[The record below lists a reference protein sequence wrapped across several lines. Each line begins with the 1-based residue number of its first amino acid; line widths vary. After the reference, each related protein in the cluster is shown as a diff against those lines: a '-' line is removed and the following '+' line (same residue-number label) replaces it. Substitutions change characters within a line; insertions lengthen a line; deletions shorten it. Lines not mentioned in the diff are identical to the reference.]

1 MKLVLREYL
10 SMLKESGELDALL
23 PDLLLAMGVEPL
35 SRPGSGPRQFGVD
48 LPAVG
53 IDEDGRQKLFLV
65 TIKRGD
71 LSRNDWNAGKQSVR
85 PSLDEILD
93 SYLRTRVRPE
103 HEPLPKKIILAT
115 GGELK
120 QDVAPD
126 WDNYVHTNRNRY
138 PQYGEIEFDFW
149 GGDKLAALIERHI
162 LDEYLFPESAQKQIR
177 KTIALSDQNEDEPR
191 HFYAFVDEILFG
203 RNLPKEKTAGAQR
216 QRRKALRLLNLS
228 LDVVFHWCAEAD
240 NLRPAL
246 FCAERTVLRTW
257 DWMRQRDLFECR
269 ATHEEFA
276 RLFDT
281 YLTITARYADKLA
294 PYCVVRDGLFGQG
307 ADEVEYPLR
316 VFEVIGILGLL
327 VVAIGEVAGSIPDG
341 PERTAA
347 LAEASGVASSLVAL
361 INHNPAAFTPSYDG
375 HAIDIA
381 LGLLALT
388 VVGAAASGAEWV
400 RALSGRIAL
409 AYQVGRHFPISS
421 DSFEDL
427 VAVRFG
433 QAPPKQTLMELS
445 TLLPMLAEWHAVLDI
460 PEDYQVFRQMVTT
473 VFPDTNLQ
481 LWYPDSVTD
490 GDLYS
495 SNAGVETGATLSSIE
510 LPATLSHL
518 RQRMLKIRR
527 GQGAA
532 ASLSCVVQGWPV
544 LGLLASRHFRTP
556 VIPAYWQQLIPHADS
571 PGADLPAEDGPES
584 ALNVPESG
592 TSGEDQELRGGVRDA
607 HAPNTASG
615 EV

>member
-126 WDNYVHTNRNRY
+126 WDNYVHANRNRY
-138 PQYGEIEFDFW
+138 PQHGEVEFDFW
-149 GGDKLAALIERHI
+149 GGDKLAALIERYI

-177 KTIALSDQNEDEPR
+177 KTIALADQNEDEPR
-191 HFYAFVDEILFG
+191 HFYSLIDEILFG

-240 NLRPAL
+240 NLRPVL
-246 FCAERTVLRTW
+246 LCAERTVLRTW
-257 DWMRQRDLFECR
+257 DWMRQGDLFDCK
-269 ATHEEFA
+269 ATQEEFA

-281 YLTITARYADKLA
+281 YLTISARYADKLA
-294 PYCVVRDGLFGQG
+294 PYCAVRDGLFGHG
-307 ADEVEYPLR
+307 ADQLEYPLR
-316 VFEVIGILGLL
+316 VFEVIGIHGLL
-327 VVAIGEVAGSIPDG
+327 VVALGEIAGSIPDG
-341 PERTAA
+341 PERTTA
-347 LAEASGVASSLVAL
+347 LAEAGRVGSNLVAL
-361 INHNPAAFTPSYDG
+361 INQNPAAFTPSYDG

-381 LGLLALT
+381 LGLLALV
-388 VVGAAASGAEWV
+388 VVGAPASAAEWV
-400 RALSGRIAL
+400 RALSGRIAF

-427 VAVRFG
+427 VAMHFG
-433 QAPPKQTLMELS
+433 QAPPKETLMELS
-445 TLLPMLAEWHAVLDI
+445 TLLPMLAEWHAVLNM
-460 PEDYQVFRQMVTT
+460 PADYERFGQMMASVFA
-473 VFPDTNLQ
+473 DTDLQ
-481 LWYPDSVTD
+481 LWYPDGATD
-490 GDLYS
+490 GDLYRT
-495 SNAGVETGATLSSIE
+495 NAGAETGATLSSIK
-510 LPATLSHL
+510 LPDTLSEL
-518 RQRMLKIRR
+518 RGRMLKIR
-527 GQGAA
+527 GEQSAAGA
-532 ASLSCVVQGWPV
+532 LSCVVQGWPI
-544 LGLLASRHFRTP
+544 LGLLTSRHFRTP
-556 VIPAYWQQLIPHADS
+556 VIPAYWQQLIPHSDS
-571 PGADLPAEDGPES
+571 SGADLPGEDGPES
-584 ALNVPESG
+584 ALSTPESG
-592 TSGEDQELRGGVRDA
+592 TSGEDQELGGEVLDA
-607 HAPNTASG
+607 HPPTTASG